1 MTSNRK
7 LNWMDGI
14 VGGLIHF
21 AARRAPDL
29 LRLHAERLAAL
40 LAAYDYPFAGCLSTR
55 GRVLRLR
62 GRPEH

>member
-1 MTSNRK
+1 
-7 LNWMDGI
+7 MDGI